1 MSLRFGPKRFI
12 LLAAAAWLTAGAGAR
27 PPRLAIE
34 PSVFTSTPCLAP
46 RYDGCDPER
55 RRVPIM
61 ASASQ
66 ALLAGDPAPRLPLQ
80 LAGLLDLGPGLA
92 GAGATAGMPGI
103 KWTLADRP
111 R

>member
-1 MSLRFGPKRFI
+1 
-12 LLAAAAWLTAGAGAR
+12 
-27 PPRLAIE
+27 
-34 PSVFTSTPCLAP
+34 
-46 RYDGCDPER
+46 
-55 RRVPIM
+55 M